1 MKKTLLTI
9 ASAALLSTS
18 VQAEQYWADT
28 SLSLLQG
35 SDYEFIDDD
44 VTTLTVE
51 HVSGHSWGGL
61 FLFSDRL
68 VSGDFKETYSEVS
81 PKFTLMKMD
90 GFVSNINAAFTYENS
105 SNSTGFSQDNYL
117 YGVGADLNVPGL
129 NFASATLY
137 YAANKSTFGSNNDM
151 QITLT
156 YGYSMGEFNIDG
168 FVDYSFENSEDNGFV
183 NVDNIHINPQ
193 ITYNVGPLLGTAN
206 KIKVGIEYS
215 YWDNQFG
222 VDGQDQSAVSLLL
235 KTHL

>member
-1 MKKTLLTI
+1 MKKTLLTM

-18 VQAEQYWADT
+18 VQAEQYWADN

-35 SDYEFIDDD
+35 SDYEFIDDE

-61 FLFSDRL
+61 FLFSDRH

-90 GFVSNINAAFTYENS
+90 GFVSNVNAAFTYENS
-105 SNSTGFSQDNYL
+105 SSSTGFSQDNYL

-193 ITYNVGPLLGTAN
+193 ITYNVGSLLGTAN